1 MGQPISDWGTNDAGR
16 NDNVND
22 IPKLKPLNEIV
33 FKPFRCAGG
42 EFYWFDN
49 DGICRKGRNPK
60 VRPKYRHKWSADYI
74 DSEDFVDYGNGNLFS
89 VCATNIEVG
98 QTTADFNELLKKYFC
113 IFNEEK
119 ERTGIGRYY
128 PEKVHYSE
136 IEKFVTRIS
145 RPIFIRT
152 PENKKRNTFDYIR
165 FDVNL
170 NTSFEN
176 KNKYLKRNIKDIIQ
190 MVNERLQNDT
200 CFKRKGIS
208 INYLSVTKVMKDTNN
223 SLVVIYE
230 LKKELREMQ
239 EVQDENNDTEN
250 AK

>member
-1 MGQPISDWGTNDAGR
+1 MK
-16 NDNVND
+16 D
-22 IPKLKPLNEIV
+22 IPKLKPLDEIV
-33 FKPFRCAGG
+33 FKPFRYAGG
-42 EFYWFDN
+42 EFYWFDS

-60 VRPKYRHKWSADYI
+60 ARPKYRHQWSADYDINSADFI
-74 DSEDFVDYGNGNLFS
+74 DRDNGNLFA

-113 IFNEEK
+113 IFEKEK
-119 ERTGIGRYY
+119 ERTGVGRYY
-128 PEKVHYSE
+128 PEKVQYSE
-136 IEKFVTRIS
+136 LEKFVTKIS
-145 RPIFIRT
+145 RPIYIRT

-165 FDVNL
+165 FNVNL

-176 KNKYLKRNIKDIIQ
+176 KNEYLKRNIKAIIQ

-200 CFKRKGIS
+200 CFKQKGIS
-208 INYLSVTKVMKDTNN
+208 INYLSVTKVLKDTNN

-239 EVQDENNDTEN
+239 GVEN
-250 AK
+250 

>member
-1 MGQPISDWGTNDAGR
+1 MK
-16 NDNVND
+16 D
-22 IPKLKPLNEIV
+22 IPKLKPLDEIV

-42 EFYWFDN
+42 EFYWFDS

-60 VRPKYRHKWSADYI
+60 VTPKYQHRYFI
-74 DSEDFVDYGNGNLFS
+74 DSAYFIDRDNGNLFA

-98 QTTADFNELLKKYFC
+98 QTTADFNELLKKYFY
-113 IFNEEK
+113 IFEEEK
-119 ERTGIGRYY
+119 ERTGVGRYY
-128 PEKVHYSE
+128 PEKVQYSE
-136 IEKFVTRIS
+136 LEKFVTKIS
-145 RPIFIRT
+145 RSIYIRT

-165 FDVNL
+165 IDVNL

-176 KNKYLKRNIKDIIQ
+176 KNEYLKRNIKSIIQ
-190 MVNERLQNDT
+190 MVNESLQNDT

-208 INYLSVTKVMKDTNN
+208 INYLSVTKVLKDTNN

-239 EVQDENNDTEN
+239 GVEN
-250 AK
+250 

>member
-1 MGQPISDWGTNDAGR
+1 MK
-16 NDNVND
+16 D
-22 IPKLKPLNEIV
+22 IPKLKPLDEIV
-33 FKPFRCAGG
+33 FKPFRCVDG
-42 EFYWFDN
+42 ECYWFDSK
-49 DGICRKGRNPK
+49 GICRKGSISKVSPK
-60 VRPKYRHKWSADYI
+60 RQHQCYWI
-74 DSEDFVDYGNGNLFS
+74 DSKDFVDYGSGNLFA

-113 IFNEEK
+113 IFEEEK
-119 ERTGIGRYY
+119 ERTGVGRYY
-128 PEKVHYSE
+128 PEKVQYSE
-136 IEKFVTRIS
+136 LEKFVTKIS
-145 RPIFIRT
+145 RPIYIRT

-176 KNKYLKRNIKDIIQ
+176 KNEYLKRNIKAIIQ

-200 CFKRKGIS
+200 CFKQKGIS
-208 INYLSVTKVMKDTNN
+208 INYLSVTKVLKDTNN

-239 EVQDENNDTEN
+239 GVEN
-250 AK
+250 

>member
-1 MGQPISDWGTNDAGR
+1 MK
-16 NDNVND
+16 D
-22 IPKLKPLNEIV
+22 IPKLKPLEEIV

-42 EFYWFDN
+42 EFYWFDS

-60 VRPKYRHKWSADYI
+60 ARPNYRHQWSADVYI
-74 DSEDFVDYGNGNLFS
+74 DSGDFIVHDNGNLFA

-98 QTTADFNELLKKYFC
+98 QTTADFNELLKKYFY
-113 IFNEEK
+113 IFEEEK
-119 ERTGIGRYY
+119 ERTGVGRYY
-128 PEKVHYSE
+128 PEKVQYSE
-136 IEKFVTRIS
+136 LEKFVTKIS
-145 RPIFIRT
+145 RPIYIRT

-165 FDVNL
+165 FNVNL

-176 KNKYLKRNIKDIIQ
+176 KNEYLKQNIKSIIQ

-200 CFKRKGIS
+200 CFKQKGIS
-208 INYLSVTKVMKDTNN
+208 INYLSVTKVLKDTNN

-239 EVQDENNDTEN
+239 GVES
-250 AK
+250 